1 MIRHHRAWFLSAMGL
16 VSLFAFSAS
25 AATADEAKT
34 LAERAAAHVKDVGR
48 DKAFADFSKPDGG
61 FVNGELYVFCQDKDG
76 TVVAHGGN
84 PAIVGKNMLNVKDPD
99 GKAPNA
105 AMNDLGL
112 TKGEGWYD
120 FRWPNPE
127 TKRIQEKSAYVIKI
141 DDHTICGSG
150 YYK

>member
-1 MIRHHRAWFLSAMGL
+1 MSRIIAALILASAISAA
-16 VSLFAFSAS
+16 VPSLPAV
-25 AATADEAKT
+25 AATADEAKAF
-34 LAERAAAHVKDVGR
+34 AEKAAQHVKDVGEQQ
-48 DKAFADFSKPDGG
+48 AFADFSKPGG
-61 FVNGELYVFCQDKDG
+61 PWVKGELYVFCQAEDG

-105 AMNDLGL
+105 EMNKLGL
-112 TKGEGWYD
+112 SQGAGWYD
-120 FRWPNPE
+120 FRWPNPA
-127 TKRIQEKSAYVIKI
+127 TKQIQEKSAYVIKI